1 MNERVRALR
10 RAHGWTQLQLAEK
23 IGCRQST
30 IGSIEA
36 GTRTASLKLLPKIA
50 EALDTNIH
58 YLVTGENPKV

>member
-10 RAHGWTQLQLAEK
+10 REHGWTQLQLADMV
-23 IGCRQST
+23 GCRQST

-50 EALDTNIH
+50 RALNTTID
-58 YLVTGENPKV
+58 YLVTGEESRK